1 MKDNHKMRITRRQLR
16 QIIRES
22 ILEERKGASASD
34 IARFKPQLL
43 EWTEILI
50 DELAEA
56 VPAMKEISEKARTN
70 MVKNLADK
78 VSVALVGLTSS
89 MGMDTQ
95 KRLEKRSEEQAHQK
109 WDNARKARS
118 GNVQYLGDWGA

>member
-1 MKDNHKMRITRRQLR
+1 MRITRRQLR

-56 VPAMKEISEKARTN
+56 VPNMKEMSEKARTN
-70 MVKNLADK
+70 MVGRLADK
-78 VSVALVGLTSS
+78 VSVELVSLTS
-89 MGMDTQ
+89 GMSYSSK
-95 KRLEKRSEEQAHQK
+95 KRIEKRAEEKSHQD
-109 WDNARKARS
+109 WDKQRKARGGS
-118 GNVQYLGDWGA
+118 VQYWGDFGTV

>member
-1 MKDNHKMRITRRQLR
+1 MKITRRQLR

-56 VPAMKEISEKARTN
+56 VPNMKEMSEKARTN
-70 MVKNLADK
+70 MVGRLADK
-78 VSVALVGLTSS
+78 VSVELVSLTS
-89 MGMDTQ
+89 GMSYSSK
-95 KRLEKRSEEQAHQK
+95 KRIEKRAEEKSHQD
-109 WDNARKARS
+109 WDKQRKARGGS
-118 GNVQYLGDWGA
+118 VQYWGDFGSV

>member
-1 MKDNHKMRITRRQLR
+1 MKITRRQLR

-56 VPAMKEISEKARTN
+56 VPNMKEMSEKARTN
-70 MVKNLADK
+70 MVGRLADK
-78 VSVALVGLTSS
+78 VSVELVSLTS
-89 MGMDTQ
+89 GMSYSSQ
-95 KRLEKRSEEQAHQK
+95 KRIEKRAEEKSHQD
-109 WDNARKARS
+109 WDKQRKARGGS
-118 GNVQYLGDWGA
+118 VQYWGDFGTV

>member
-1 MKDNHKMRITRRQLR
+1 MKITRRQLR

-56 VPAMKEISEKARTN
+56 VPNMKEMSEKARTN
-70 MVKNLADK
+70 MVGRLADK
-78 VSVALVGLTSS
+78 VSVELVSLTS
-89 MGMDTQ
+89 GMSHSSK
-95 KRLEKRSEEQAHQK
+95 KRIEKRAEEKSHQE
-109 WDNARKARS
+109 WDKQRKARGGS
-118 GNVQYLGDWGA
+118 AQYWGDFGST

>member
-1 MKDNHKMRITRRQLR
+1 MKITRRQLR

-56 VPAMKEISEKARTN
+56 VPNMKEMSENARTN
-70 MVKNLADK
+70 MVRSLADK
-78 VSVALVGLTSS
+78 VSVELVGLTS
-89 MGMDTQ
+89 GMSYSSQ
-95 KRLEKRSEEQAHQK
+95 KKIEKRAEEKSHQK
-109 WDNARKARS
+109 WDKERRARS
-118 GNVQYLGDWGA
+118 GSVQYWGDYGT

>member
-1 MKDNHKMRITRRQLR
+1 MKITRHQLR

-56 VPAMKEISEKARTN
+56 VPNMKEMSEKARTN
-70 MVKNLADK
+70 MVGRLADK
-78 VSVALVGLTSS
+78 VSVELVSLTS
-89 MGMDTQ
+89 GMSYSSQ
-95 KRLEKRSEEQAHQK
+95 KKIEKRAEEKSHQK
-109 WDNARKARS
+109 WDKERRSRS
-118 GNVQYLGDWGA
+118 GSVQYWGDFGT

>member
-1 MKDNHKMRITRRQLR
+1 MKITRRQLR

-56 VPAMKEISEKARTN
+56 VPNMKEMSEKARTN
-70 MVKNLADK
+70 MVGRLADK
-78 VSVALVGLTSS
+78 VSVELVSLTS
-89 MGMDTQ
+89 GMSYSSK
-95 KRLEKRSEEQAHQK
+95 KRIEKRAEEKSHQD
-109 WDNARKARS
+109 WDKQRKARGGS
-118 GNVQYLGDWGA
+118 VQYWGDFGTV

>member
-1 MKDNHKMRITRRQLR
+1 MRITRHQLR

-89 MGMDTQ
+89 MSMDTQ

-109 WDNARKARS
+109 WDKARKARS

>member
-1 MKDNHKMRITRRQLR
+1 MRITRRQLR

-56 VPAMKEISEKARTN
+56 VPNMKEMSEKARTN
-70 MVKNLADK
+70 MVKSLADK
-78 VSVALVGLTSS
+78 VSVELVSLTS
-89 MGMDTQ
+89 GMSYSSQ
-95 KRLEKRSEEQAHQK
+95 KRIEKRAEEKSHQK
-109 WDNARKARS
+109 WDRERKGRS
-118 GNVQYLGDWGA
+118 NVQYWGDFGTV

>member
-1 MKDNHKMRITRRQLR
+1 MRITRRQLR

-50 DELAEA
+50 DELADA
-56 VPAMKEISEKARTN
+56 VPTMKEMSEKARAN
-70 MVKNLADK
+70 MVSSLADK
-78 VSVALVGLTSS
+78 VSVELVGLTS
-89 MGMDTQ
+89 GMSYSSQ
-95 KRLEKRSEEQAHQK
+95 KKIEKRAEEKSHQK
-109 WDNARKARS
+109 WDKERRSRS
-118 GNVQYLGDWGA
+118 GSVQYWGDYGT

>member
-1 MKDNHKMRITRRQLR
+1 MKITRRQLR

-34 IARFKPQLL
+34 IARFKPQLI

-56 VPAMKEISEKARTN
+56 VPTMKEMSEKARTN
-70 MVKNLADK
+70 MVRSLADK
-78 VSVALVGLTSS
+78 VSVELTGLTS
-89 MGMDTQ
+89 GMSYSSQ
-95 KRLEKRSEEQAHQK
+95 KRIEKRAEDKAHQK
-109 WDNARKARS
+109 WDRDRRARASNVRYYGEWEGFS
-118 GNVQYLGDWGA
+118 G

>member
-1 MKDNHKMRITRRQLR
+1 MRITRRQLR

-56 VPAMKEISEKARTN
+56 VPNMKEMSEKARTN
-70 MVKNLADK
+70 MVGRLADK
-78 VSVALVGLTSS
+78 VSVELVSLTS
-89 MGMDTQ
+89 GMSYSSQ
-95 KRLEKRSEEQAHQK
+95 KRIEKRSEEKSHQK
-109 WDNARKARS
+109 WDKQRKARGGS
-118 GNVQYLGDWGA
+118 TQYWGDFGSV

>member
-1 MKDNHKMRITRRQLR
+1 MKITRRQLR

-56 VPAMKEISEKARTN
+56 VPNMKEMSEKARTN
-70 MVKNLADK
+70 MVGRLADK
-78 VSVALVGLTSS
+78 VSVELVSLTS
-89 MGMDTQ
+89 GMSYSSQ
-95 KRLEKRSEEQAHQK
+95 KRIEKRAEEKSHQD
-109 WDNARKARS
+109 WDKQRKARGGS
-118 GNVQYLGDWGA
+118 VQYWGDFGSV

>member
-1 MKDNHKMRITRRQLR
+1 MKITRRQLR

-56 VPAMKEISEKARTN
+56 VPNMKEMSEKARTN
-70 MVKNLADK
+70 MVRNLADK
-78 VSVALVGLTSS
+78 VSVELVSLTS
-89 MGMDTQ
+89 GMSYSSK
-95 KRLEKRSEEQAHQK
+95 KRIEKKAEEKSHQD
-109 WDNARKARS
+109 WDQQRKAR
-118 GNVQYLGDWGA
+118 GGTVQYWGDFGTV